1 MEVVAPTR
9 RLVAATAGGVG
20 LDEAL
25 TDDALVAVCRH
36 VHAGADLVRLSCVSR
51 TLHRLIAHPT
61 DGAPVWRE
69 LFRRERGPAAYAA
82 MSALVQLHG
91 ADAVRH
97 VFVANRHNLL
107 QAMAGGAGEAAAALP
122 QSSVWCEAFIETGT
136 LPLKLTAFLTFQGKS
151 WHSCARN
158 FLCVRTRVRCVRS

>member
-1 MEVVAPTR
+1 MEVVAQPTR
-9 RLVAATAGGVG
+9 RAVAATGGVG

-36 VHAGADLVRLSCVSR
+36 IHAGADLVRLSCVSR

-61 DGAPVWRE
+61 HGAPVWRE

-97 VFVANRHNLL
+97 VFVADRQKLR
-107 QAMAGGAGEAAAALP
+107 QAMAGEAGEAAALP

-136 LPLKLTAFLTFQGKS
+136 PA
-151 WHSCARN
+151 
-158 FLCVRTRVRCVRS
+158 